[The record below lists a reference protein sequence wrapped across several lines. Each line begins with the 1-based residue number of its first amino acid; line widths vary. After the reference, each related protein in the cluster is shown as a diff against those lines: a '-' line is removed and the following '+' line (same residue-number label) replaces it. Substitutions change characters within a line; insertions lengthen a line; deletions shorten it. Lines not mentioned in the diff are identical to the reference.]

1 MRGKWRTA
9 EKGKLE
15 PYLKSSE
22 LRFDFDGLEAGYL
35 WSKKDGIYPIRQ
47 ESIADTYAKAKVFQ
61 WQDFSFAYEDQQGR
75 IYYNP
80 HQEKEAT
87 EYTLYLTAADSLK
100 EAQLRY
106 PLCFHRKSE
115 VKPIS

>member
-75 IYYNP
+75 IYYNS

-87 EYTLYLTAADSLK
+87 EYTLYLTVADSLK
-100 EAQLRY
+100 EALLRY

-115 VKPIS
+115 VKPIL

>member
-1 MRGKWRTA
+1 MCGKWRTA

-47 ESIADTYAKAKVFQ
+47 ESIAETYPKAEVFQ
-61 WQDFSFAYEDQQGR
+61 WQDFHLHTKIIRDSFIITR
-75 IYYNP
+75 I
-80 HQEKEAT
+80 
-87 EYTLYLTAADSLK
+87 
-100 EAQLRY
+100 R
-106 PLCFHRKSE
+106 RK
-115 VKPIS
+115 K

>member
-1 MRGKWRTA
+1 MV
-9 EKGKLE
+9 
-15 PYLKSSE
+15 
-22 LRFDFDGLEAGYL
+22 
-35 WSKKDGIYPIRQ
+35 KKDGIYPIRQ
-47 ESIADTYAKAKVFQ
+47 ESIADTYAKAKVFR